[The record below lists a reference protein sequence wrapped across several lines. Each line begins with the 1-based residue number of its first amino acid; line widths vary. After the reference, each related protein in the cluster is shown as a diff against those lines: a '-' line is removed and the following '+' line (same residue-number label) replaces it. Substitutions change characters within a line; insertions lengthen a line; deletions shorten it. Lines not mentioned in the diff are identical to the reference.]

1 MAALM
6 EPTPSETRPIF
17 SKENPT
23 QRERFPVFFGPD
35 GLRSGWRLLLFLLIA
50 QILGVLL
57 FWVAIRPAFQHGL
70 FSWSPLKLA
79 VLEMWFF
86 LPLLLAAAI
95 MARIEGRAMGA
106 YGLPGRVAFGARFC
120 EGALWGL
127 VALTLLL
134 AVLRLTGCFYFGHPV
149 LHGPDGWR
157 WGVGWA
163 IGFIALA
170 LFEEY
175 SVRGYPQF
183 ALTTGMGFW
192 PSAVLLSTLFG
203 LGHAFNPGES
213 KIAVAGTFLVG
224 LFWCFSLLRTGS
236 LWFAVGMHA
245 AWNWGQSF
253 LYGVPDSGHPAVG
266 ALMHPFIRGPEW
278 LSGGSAGPEGSVL
291 DLLLT
296 LLLWVMLAAR
306 FPRVAS
312 CEAGHH
318 DSPPIHHQN

>member
-1 MAALM
+1 MF
-6 EPTPSETRPIF
+6 T
-17 SKENPT
+17 KENPT
-23 QRERFPVFFGPD
+23 LRERFPVFFGAD

-50 QILGVLL
+50 QIGGVFL
-57 FWVAIRPAFQHGL
+57 FLVAIRPGFQHGL

-86 LPLLLAAAI
+86 LPLLPAAAI
-95 MARIEGRAMGA
+95 MARIERRAMDA
-106 YGLPGRVAFGARFC
+106 YGLPGRVAFGARFW

-127 VALTLLL
+127 GALTLLL
-134 AVLRLTGCFYFGHPV
+134 AALRLTGSFYFGHLV
-149 LHGPDGWR
+149 LHGPDAWR
-157 WGVGWA
+157 WGAGWA

-175 SVRGYPQF
+175 SVRGYPLF

-192 PSAVLLSTLFG
+192 PSAVLLSALFG
-203 LGHAFNPGES
+203 LGHAFNQGET
-213 KIAVAGTFLVG
+213 KIAVVGTVLVA
-224 LFWCFSLLRTGS
+224 LFWSFSLLRTGS

-253 LYGVPDSGHPAVG
+253 VYGVPDSGHPAVG
-266 ALMHPFIRGPEW
+266 ALMHPSISGLEW

-291 DLLLT
+291 ALPLT
-296 LLLWVMLAAR
+296 LLLWVALAAR

-312 CEAGHH
+312 CEAGRH
-318 DSPPIHHQN
+318 DSPPIRHQN

>member
-1 MAALM
+1 MAVLM
-6 EPTPSETRPIF
+6 EPALSATRPMF
-17 SKENPT
+17 LKGNPT
-23 QRERFPVFFGPD
+23 LRKHFPVFFGPD
-35 GLRSGWRLLLFLLIA
+35 GLRSGWRLLLFLLMA
-50 QILGVLL
+50 QILGVFL

-86 LPLLLAAAI
+86 LSLLLAAAI
-95 MARIEGRAMGA
+95 MARIEGRALGV
-106 YGLPGRVAFGARFC
+106 YGLPGRAAFGARFW

-127 VALTLLL
+127 GALTLLL
-134 AVLRLTGCFYFGHPV
+134 AALRLTGNFNFGT
-149 LHGPDGWR
+149 LALQGPAAWR

-163 IGFIALA
+163 IGFIAVA

-175 SVRGYPQF
+175 SVRGYPLF
-183 ALTTGMGFW
+183 TLTTGMGFW
-192 PSAVLLSTLFG
+192 PSAALLSALFG
-203 LGHAFNPGES
+203 LGHAFNPGET
-213 KIAVAGTFLVG
+213 KIAVVGTVLVA

-245 AWNWGQSF
+245 AWNWGESF
-253 LYGVPDSGHPAVG
+253 LYGVPDSGHAAVG
-266 ALMHPFIRGPEW
+266 ALMHPTISGPEW

-291 DLLLT
+291 NLPLT
-296 LLLWVMLAAR
+296 FLLWVMLAAR
-306 FPRVAS
+306 FARVAS